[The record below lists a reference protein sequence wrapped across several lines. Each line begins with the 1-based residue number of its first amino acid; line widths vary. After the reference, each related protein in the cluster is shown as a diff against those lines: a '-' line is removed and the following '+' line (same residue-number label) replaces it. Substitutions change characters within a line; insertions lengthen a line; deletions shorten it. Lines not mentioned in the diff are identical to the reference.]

1 MNWLITLVWSN
12 YADGPFLL
20 LDVGDAMLVEGL
32 IAVAAAGGGAVVQAA
47 GTDAWNGIRGGFAR
61 LFGRGEEGRERA
73 ELERLDQ
80 THAVLAAAREGE
92 EARRVQIAQVA
103 RWQTRLEA
111 LLEELPEAEQRQV
124 VAELQALV
132 AQVEAAGPAQ
142 GVHNDFSQ
150 ATFTNSQVLGS
161 GSMTVTNN
169 YDK

>member
-1 MNWLITLVWSN
+1 
-12 YADGPFLL
+12 
-20 LDVGDAMLVEGL
+20 MLVEGL
-32 IAVAAAGGGAVVQAA
+32 VAVAAAGGGAIVQAA

-61 LFGRGEEGRERA
+61 IFGRGEAGREQA

-80 THAVLAAAREGE
+80 TQAALEAAQEGD
-92 EARRVQIAQVA
+92 EAERVQIAQVS

-124 VAELQALV
+124 VAELQTLV
-132 AQVEAAGPAQ
+132 AQAEATKPNET
-142 GVHNDFSQ
+142 VHNDFSR